1 MSKMEVEYF
10 RRLFRYDQ
18 WANQEVLAALLAA
31 KGPSVKTLRWM
42 AHLAGAGSTWLS
54 RAKGAE
60 SPLAIWPE
68 LTLPECQGYFDALG
82 VEWLLYLDTVD
93 ANELKESVVYR
104 NSKGDEHSALVTDL
118 LTQVLTHGA
127 YHRGQIAA
135 EMRAQGD
142 TPASTDFI
150 LAVWKDALEG

>member
-1 MSKMEVEYF
+1 MSEMEIEYF

-18 WANQEVLAALLAA
+18 WANNEVLTALSVT
-31 KGPSVKTLRWM
+31 KEPSVKALRWM

-54 RAKGAE
+54 RAKGAQ

-68 LTLPECQGYFDALG
+68 LTLPQCQGYLEALG
-82 VEWLLYLDTVD
+82 VEWLLYLDALD
-93 ANELKESVVYR
+93 ANGLKENVVYR
-104 NSKGDEHSALVTDL
+104 NSKGDEVSAAVTDL

-150 LAVWKDALEG
+150 VAVWKDALEG